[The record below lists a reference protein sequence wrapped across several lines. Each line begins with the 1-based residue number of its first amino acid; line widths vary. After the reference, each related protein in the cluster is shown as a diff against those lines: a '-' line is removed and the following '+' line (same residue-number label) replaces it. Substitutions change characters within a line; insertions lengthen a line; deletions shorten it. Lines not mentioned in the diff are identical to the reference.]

1 MKIAYTF
8 FLILVLG
15 TACSEAQETDN
26 YSLVSAADFEKQ
38 IKAAGGDVQL
48 VDVRTPGEYG
58 NGTIND
64 AENIDFMDSDFHK
77 NVKQLDLDRQ
87 IYLFCQSGGRSKK
100 ASDMLVEMGAKQVIE
115 LDGGYS
121 SWSSR

>member
-1 MKIAYTF
+1 
-8 FLILVLG
+8 
-15 TACSEAQETDN
+15 
-26 YSLVSAADFEKQ
+26 
-38 IKAAGGDVQL
+38 
-48 VDVRTPGEYG
+48 
-58 NGTIND
+58 
-64 AENIDFMDSDFHK
+64 MDSDFHK
-77 NVKQLDLDRQ
+77 NVKQLDLDRP